1 MDITKVIALIAQIKA
16 LVAELEAESEKEQ
29 AQIV

>member
-16 LVAELEAESEKEQ
+16 LIAELETETEKEQ
-29 AQIV
+29 APIV